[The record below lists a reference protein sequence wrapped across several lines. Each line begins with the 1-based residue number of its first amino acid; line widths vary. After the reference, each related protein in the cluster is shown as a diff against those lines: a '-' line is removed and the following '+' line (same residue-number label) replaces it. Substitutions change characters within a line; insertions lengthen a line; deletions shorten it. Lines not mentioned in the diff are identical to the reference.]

1 MSTTRLTRPQRAA
14 LRALARRYYTDRPW
28 LACRPE
34 TGDAL
39 TRAGYADCRAAAAG
53 GPYLYRATPAG
64 LARLERGPGRP
75 PGRVRQ
81 S

>member
-39 TRAGYADCRAAAAG
+39 VRAGYADRRTGPG
-53 GPYLYRATPAG
+53 GDIPTYRATPAG

-75 PGRVRQ
+75 RVRQ